1 MSGTVRGFVAAVLG
15 ALRLRGSPKQAGV
28 RCRGHH
34 PAPAATTEGRPTAR
48 ERHPSPWRGHH
59 RACTATRRPPAK
71 A

>member
-34 PAPAATTEGRPTAR
+34 PAPTAAVLPTAR

-59 RACTATRRPPAK
+59 RACTATRRPPDEA
-71 A
+71 

>member
-1 MSGTVRGFVAAVLG
+1 MSGSVRGFVAAVLG

-34 PAPAATTEGRPTAR
+34 PAPKAAARPTAR

-59 RACTATRRPPAK
+59 RACTATRRPPDEA
-71 A
+71 

>member
-1 MSGTVRGFVAAVLG
+1 MSGSVRGFVAAVLG

-34 PAPAATTEGRPTAR
+34 PAPKAAVQPTAR

-59 RACTATRRPPAK
+59 RACTATRRPPDEA
-71 A
+71 

>member
-1 MSGTVRGFVAAVLG
+1 MSGPVRGFVAAVLG

-28 RCRGHH
+28 RCRV
-34 PAPAATTEGRPTAR
+34 PAPAAASEGRRTAR

-59 RACTATRRPPAK
+59 RACTATRRPPPDK

>member
-1 MSGTVRGFVAAVLG
+1 MSGAVRGFVAAVLG

-34 PAPAATTEGRPTAR
+34 AAPKAAVRPTAR

-59 RACTATRRPPAK
+59 RACTATRRPPDEA
-71 A
+71 

>member
-1 MSGTVRGFVAAVLG
+1 MSGTVRGFVAAVWG

-34 PAPAATTEGRPTAR
+34 AAPTVAVRPTAR

-59 RACTATRRPPAK
+59 RACTATRRPPDEA
-71 A
+71 